1 MSGAVVIPAAAEA
14 AERLAQG
21 LGQRQRALGFMVEV
35 HQHATCDGAV
45 RVALHDA
52 LAHRNG
58 GGTEALHASFHPCFL
73 AEVELCLEVD
83 FHPREHESGVFSGF
97 SECLPDHVRATLLE
111 PAHHRHIV
119 DVAEH
124 VGLADAGADADLE
137 AHGLNSRRV
146 AAVE

>member
-1 MSGAVVIPAAAEA
+1 MSRAVVIPAAAEA

-21 LGQRQRALGFMVEV
+21 LRQRQRALGFMVEV
-35 HQHATCDGAV
+35 HQHAARDGAV
-45 RVALHDA
+45 GVALHDA
-52 LAHRNG
+52 LAHRDG
-58 GGTEALHASFHPCFL
+58 GGAEALHAGFHLCFL

-83 FHPREHESGVFSGF
+83 FHPREHETGVFRRF
-97 SECLPDHVRATLLE
+97 YECLPDHVGATLLE
-111 PAHHRHIV
+111 PAHHSHII

-124 VGLADAGADADLE
+124 VGLADAGADAYLE